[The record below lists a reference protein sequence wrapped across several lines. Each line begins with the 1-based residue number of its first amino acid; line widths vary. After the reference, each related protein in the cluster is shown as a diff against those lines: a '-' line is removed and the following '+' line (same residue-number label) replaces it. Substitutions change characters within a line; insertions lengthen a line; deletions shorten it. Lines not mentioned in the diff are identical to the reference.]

1 MGKLGLEGD
10 WESWGSLSEDPWQVR
25 GEASTARSAGP
36 EDRGGLSE
44 NLGWWEGVARRVS
57 T

>member
-1 MGKLGLEGD
+1 MGRLGLEGD